1 MIYLWGFILISIY
14 PAVTIF
20 EVTDTYI
27 YPLLPRLNWDGF
39 LTSMDTINCS
49 VNRHFSYLPAYR
61 QCWNASI
68 WVNTIYDISFY
79 WKIDFYEY
87 MSTVYDLEYHTV
99 KSRLHIFKQFN
110 EATKNTLKLFNEAD
124 FIEWRCRAKA
134 RQQERKALL
143 LMVENLDRFDIDILH
158 EFIKNSS
165 NELQRNFNWMG
176 KDNRFYDVT
185 PDKKPKFKYTG
196 SEKSLYNRVA
206 YPHTILKSPWPFSI

>member
-1 MIYLWGFILISIY
+1 MLWICILIHPI
-14 PAVTIF
+14 VTIF
-20 EVTDTYI
+20 EVTDTYV

-49 VNRHFSYLPAYR
+49 VNRQFSHLPAYR

-87 MSTVYDLEYHTV
+87 MSTVYDLKYHTV

-110 EATKNTLKLFNEAD
+110 EATKDTLKLFNEVN
-124 FIEWRCRAKA
+124 FIEWRCRVKA
-134 RQQERKALL
+134 RQQERKTLL
-143 LMVENLDRFDIDILH
+143 LMVESFDRFDIDILH

-165 NELQRNFNWMG
+165 NELQRDFNWMG

-185 PDKKPKFKYTG
+185 PDKKLKFKYTG

-206 YPHTILKSPWPFSI
+206 YPHLITSLRPFSI

>member
-1 MIYLWGFILISIY
+1 MIFLWGFVLGLSIF
-14 PAVTIF
+14 PAVAIF
-20 EVTDTYI
+20 EVTDPYFD
-27 YPLLPRLNWDGF
+27 PLLPRLNRDGF

-87 MSTVYDLEYHTV
+87 MSTVNDLKYHTV

-110 EATKNTLKLFNEAD
+110 EATKDTLKLFNEVN
-124 FIEWRCRAKA
+124 FIEGRCRVKA
-134 RQQERKALL
+134 RKQELKALW

-165 NELQRNFNWMG
+165 NELQRDFDWMG

-185 PDKKPKFKYTG
+185 PDKKPKFKFTC
-196 SEKSLYNRVA
+196 SKKSFYNHVKRV
-206 YPHTILKSPWPFSI
+206 T